1 MEVVGVWRAEVRSL
15 HSDHSAEGR
24 KKVQR
29 RIGLLKASCA
39 FVGTGAGKRG
49 SGGHLAEAEV
59 EEKLGAMESEHRAL
73 LQEVALEEA
82 KHQEQHNTQ
91 LELEFSKLQQAFTV
105 ALTTRADLELQNRAN
120 DREGAARGGGGG
132 RKDNTGAADSGA
144 TVAVYS
150 TNTRSGWKGGGGGG
164 GGGGDSL
171 FAPVVRFAQG
181 VFGRAFDGKSS
192 GGSIPGHC
200 LWSFAE
206 ARSSLVEQ

>member
-1 MEVVGVWRAEVRSL
+1 MEVVGAWRAEVRSL

-49 SGGHLAEAEV
+49 SGGHVAETEAEV

-73 LQEVALEEA
+73 LEEVALEEA
-82 KHQEQHNTQ
+82 MHQEQHNTQ

-120 DREGAARGGGGG
+120 DLEGAARGGGGG
-132 RKDNTGAADSGA
+132 RKGNTGAADSGA
-144 TVAVYS
+144 AVAVNS
-150 TNTRSGWKGGGGGG
+150 TNTRSGWKGGGGGC
-164 GGGGDSL
+164 GGGDSL
-171 FAPVVRFAQG
+171 FAPVVRFAKG

-206 ARSSLVEQ
+206 ARSSLV